1 MGAPAQVHDGSAV
14 PQSGRAAATLQ
25 DLVHL
30 TLADPDAHGCVVCG
44 GMLRRREGG
53 AICRDCGSE
62 LTWGPAPQAV
72 WVG

>member
-1 MGAPAQVHDGSAV
+1 MGAPARVDHGAPGV
-14 PQSGRAAATLQ
+14 RAAGTATLQ

-53 AICRDCGSE
+53 VACRDCGSE
-62 LTWGPAPQAV
+62 LTWGPSPQPV